1 MSSNEQL
8 DRSSIDLYLKELGT
22 EYRKRAGRKARA
34 ELILIGGASVL
45 LNYGF
50 RESTTDVDAIIWA
63 DSVMKSAIYAVADKY
78 DLPRDWLNSD
88 FRKTTSF
95 SERLRLR
102 SDYYKTFA
110 NVLDVRT
117 VRAEYLVAMKLI
129 AGRIYKN
136 DLSDIIGV
144 IRDEERAG
152 NVISKESIEKAL
164 EELYGHKYEMPEEAQ
179 RLMRAIFSGADK
191 NALYDS
197 YRKEETENRSILLEA
212 FQTKHEKMKKKTA
225 KEIIE
230 DFKRNEGKKR
240 E

>member
-230 DFKRNEGKKR
+230 DFKRDEGKKR